1 MAIMMCQGRHLSVS
15 RLGFSLAAGWI
26 IWFGSP
32 STSASTGPVFW
43 FPRDGYETRAQCS
56 AAQQMFESQVAH
68 EKKSSTFIAC
78 FPDVFDPR
86 ANASTKAS

>member
-1 MAIMMCQGRHLSVS
+1 MMRQDLHLSVS
-15 RLGFSLAAGWI
+15 RLGFLLAAGWI

-32 STSASTGPVFW
+32 STSTSTGPVFW
-43 FPRDGYETRAQCS
+43 FPRDGYETRAQCN
-56 AAQQMFESQVAH
+56 AAQQMFESQVAQ
-68 EKKSSTFIAC
+68 EKKPSTFVAC

>member
-1 MAIMMCQGRHLSVS
+1 MAIMMRQDLHLSES
-15 RLGFSLAAGWI
+15 RLGFLLLAGWVL
-26 IWFGSP
+26 WFGSP
-32 STSASTGPVFW
+32 STSGLVFW

-56 AAQQMFESQVAH
+56 AAQQMFESQVAQ
-68 EKKSSTFIAC
+68 ERKPSTFIAC